1 MSNSECSGKIT
12 GLGHIGVFVKDIEKS
27 IDFYTNVL
35 CFECYHRAEVSG
47 DDGTVYIAFV
57 KSGTCDIELVQ
68 FPVTPEKKD
77 GPIDHIAMAVDDI
90 DAIQARLAEKGIAFE
105 TESPIHLP
113 MVFDGVRYIFFRGP
127 DGEHL
132 ELNQA
137 L

>member
-1 MSNSECSGKIT
+1 MCNCCTGKIT

-27 IDFYTNVL
+27 IEFYTDVL
-35 CFECYHRAEVSG
+35 CFDCYHRAEVPG
-47 DDGTVYIAFV
+47 DDGVTRVAFV

-68 FPVTPEKKD
+68 FPATPEKND
-77 GPIDHIAMAVDDI
+77 GPVDHIALAVDDI
-90 DAIQARLAEKGIAFE
+90 EAVMARLTEKGIAFE

-113 MVFDGVRYIFFRGP
+113 MVFDGIRYIFFRGP